1 MVRLFLAITTIAAVV
16 AATSIDV
23 APAIAQDTFPTRPI
37 KIINP
42 LPVGAGADL
51 LVRLVG
57 EQLTEL
63 WRQPV
68 IVESRPG
75 GGGII
80 AAQAVAA
87 ASPDGYTLLSGS
99 ASVYTILPA
108 EKGKLPFDVNR
119 DFTQVGMIS
128 ITAMNVAV
136 ASRLGIGSLPEFIA
150 LARSRPHEIVVGTNG
165 TGTLPHFAALALA
178 RIGNIPITVVPYATG
193 GTMAAIGDIMGGRVH
208 ATIEGMTG
216 LRGNLQSGDL
226 KLIAVMSP
234 ERDPLLPDLRTVA
247 ETVPG
252 LAAVGWMSLAAPA
265 GTPERIVRRL
275 SEGLRHALET
285 PSVRQRFEELG
296 AQVKIATPAETKA
309 FVENEQKMWWPIVK
323 EAGIE

>member
-1 MVRLFLAITTIAAVV
+1 MEINMARLFLASVLAAV
-16 AATSIDV
+16 SIGT
-23 APAIAQDTFPTRPI
+23 APAIAEDTFPIRPI

-42 LPVGAGADL
+42 LPVGAGADI

-57 EQLTEL
+57 EQLTGL

-87 ASPDGYTLLSGS
+87 AAPDGYTLLSGA

-119 DFTQVGMIS
+119 DFTQIGMIS

-136 ASRLGIGSLPEFIA
+136 GSRLGIASLPEFIA
-150 LARSRPHEIVVGTNG
+150 LAKSRPYEIVVGTNG

-178 RIGNIPITVVPYATG
+178 KRANIPITVVPYATG
-193 GTMAAIGDIMGGRVH
+193 GTMAAIGDILGGRVH

-234 ERDPLLPDLRTVA
+234 ERDPLLPDLPAVA

-252 LAAVGWMSLAAPA
+252 LTAVGWMSLAAPA
-265 GTPERIVRRL
+265 GTPERIVRQL
-275 SEGLRHALET
+275 SEGLRLALET
-285 PSVRQRFEELG
+285 QSVRQRFDELG
-296 AQVKIATPAETKA
+296 AQVKVVTPAETTA
-309 FVENEQKMWWPIVK
+309 FVKNEQKMWWPIVK
-323 EAGIE
+323 EAGLE

>member
-1 MVRLFLAITTIAAVV
+1 MVRLFLAITTIAATV
-16 AATSIDV
+16 ATTLIDV
-23 APAIAQDTFPTRPI
+23 VPAIAQETFPTRPI

-42 LPVGAGADL
+42 LPVGAGADIF
-51 LVRLVG
+51 VRLIG

-87 ASPDGYTLLSGS
+87 APPDGYTLLSGA

-128 ITAMNVAV
+128 VTAMDVAV
-136 ASRLGIGSLPEFIA
+136 ASRLGIASLPELIA
-150 LARSRPHEIVVGTNG
+150 LARSRPHEIVIGTNG

-178 RIGNIPITVVPYATG
+178 RMGNVPITVVPYATG
-193 GTMAAIGDIMGGRVH
+193 GTMAAISDILGGRVH
-208 ATIEGMTG
+208 ATIEGITA

-234 ERDPLLPDLRTVA
+234 ERDPLLPDLQTVA

-252 LAAVGWMSLAAPA
+252 LTAGGWMSLAAPA
-265 GTPERIVRRL
+265 GTPERIVRQL

-285 PSVRQRFEELG
+285 PSVRQRFDELG
-296 AQVKIATPAETKA
+296 AQLKIMTSAETKV

-323 EAGIE
+323 EAGTN

>member
-1 MVRLFLAITTIAAVV
+1 MEINMARLVLASMLAAI
-16 AATSIDV
+16 SIGA
-23 APAIAQDTFPTRPI
+23 APAIAEGTFPIKPI
-37 KIINP
+37 RIISP
-42 LPVGAGADL
+42 LPVGAGADI
-51 LVRLVG
+51 LVRLIG
-57 EQLTEL
+57 EQLTGI
-63 WRQPV
+63 WQQPV

-87 ASPDGYTLLSGS
+87 APPDGYTLLSGA

-119 DFTQVGMIS
+119 DFTQIGMIS

-136 ASRLGIGSLPEFIA
+136 GSRLGIASLSELIA
-150 LARSRPHEIVVGTNG
+150 LAKSRPHEIVVGTNG

-178 RIGNIPITVVPYATG
+178 KRANIPITVVPYASG

-208 ATIEGMTG
+208 ATIEGMVG

-234 ERDPLLPDLRTVA
+234 ERDPSLPDLRTVA

-252 LAAVGWMSLAAPA
+252 LTAVGWMSLAAPA
-265 GTPERIVRRL
+265 GTPERVVRQL

-285 PSVRQRFEELG
+285 PSVRQRFDEFG
-296 AQVKIATPAETKA
+296 AQVKIVTPAETEA
-309 FVENEQKMWWPIVK
+309 FVENEQKLWWPIVK

>member
-1 MVRLFLAITTIAAVV
+1 MEINMARLVLVSMLAAV
-16 AATSIDV
+16 SIGI
-23 APAIAQDTFPTRPI
+23 APAIAQDTFPTKPI

-42 LPVGAGADL
+42 LPVGAGADI
-51 LVRLVG
+51 LVRLIG
-57 EQLTEL
+57 EQLTGL

-80 AAQAVAA
+80 AAQAVATA
-87 ASPDGYTLLSGS
+87 PPDGRTLLSGA

-119 DFTQVGMIS
+119 DFTQIGMIG

-136 ASRLGIGSLPEFIA
+136 GSKLGIASLPELIA
-150 LARSRPHEIVVGTNG
+150 VAKSRPHEIVIGTNG

-178 RIGNIPITVVPYATG
+178 KMANIPITVVPYATG
-193 GTMAAIGDIMGGRVH
+193 GTMAAIGDILGGRVH

-234 ERDPLLPDLRTVA
+234 ERDPFLPDLRTVA

-252 LAAVGWMSLAAPA
+252 LTAVGWMSLAAPA
-265 GTPERIVRRL
+265 GTPERIVRQL

-285 PSVRQRFEELG
+285 QSVRQRFDELG
-296 AQVKIATPAETKA
+296 AQVKIVTPAETRA
-309 FVENEQKMWWPIVK
+309 FVENEQKLWWPIVK